1 MDEVYKA
8 LTDKSRRKILELL
21 KTQDMTPGEINVH
34 FHFSGPTLSHHLD
47 VLKKARLVIADK
59 QGQYVYYSLNTSV
72 FEEVMKQII
81 NLLNK

>member
-1 MDEVYKA
+1 MDDVYKA
-8 LTDKSRRKILELL
+8 LTDKNRRKILELL
-21 KTQDMTPGEINVH
+21 KSRDMTVSEIAQS
-34 FHFSGPTLSHHLD
+34 FHFTGPTLSHHLD

-59 QGQYVYYSLNTSV
+59 QGQYIYYSLNTSV